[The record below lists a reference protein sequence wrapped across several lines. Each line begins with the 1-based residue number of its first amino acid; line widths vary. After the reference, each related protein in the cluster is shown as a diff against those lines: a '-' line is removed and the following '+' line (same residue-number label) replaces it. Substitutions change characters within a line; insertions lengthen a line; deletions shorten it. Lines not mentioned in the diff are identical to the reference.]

1 MTTRE
6 KYIAEGIITEAVCA
20 YPGYPV
26 RQTLIEKGYIRPHG
40 LFVEPNAPMSRV
52 MREFLIRVTGR

>member
-1 MTTRE
+1 MSTRE
-6 KYIAEGIITEAVCA
+6 RYIAEGIITPAHCA

-26 RQTLIEKGYIRPHG
+26 RQTLIEKGYVRPAG
-40 LFVEPNAPMSRV
+40 LFVAPGSSMSHI